1 MSWSWIF
8 PLKYGELLL
17 ALGLVLL
24 CANSASFSCSCV
36 TRPPE
41 PVYSTVNKLCDK
53 PASPRHYSPVECDK
67 SFLLSAPY
75 PHYHLG
81 LLPDSDMTRY
91 CMRFLASPPVAC
103 ASTRLGG
110 WNSPPL
116 TCFFV
121 LSTFLVERCSA
132 SMVRW
137 EKLRTWLLLF
147 FLLLCSQSTSRHDH
161 VELHVF
167 NKEII
172 TLCQHYF
179 LH

>member
-1 MSWSWIF
+1 MSSSWVF
-8 PLKYGELLL
+8 PFKYSELLPWDD
-17 ALGLVLL
+17 L

-110 WNSPPL
+110 WNSPPF
-116 TCFFV
+116 TRF
-121 LSTFLVERCSA
+121 
-132 SMVRW
+132 
-137 EKLRTWLLLF
+137 
-147 FLLLCSQSTSRHDH
+147 LCSTPSLWRDVRLPWYNGRNWEHG
-161 VELHVF
+161 F
-167 NKEII
+167 Y
-172 TLCQHYF
+172 YF
-179 LH
+179 SFCCAHKALSDMIM

>member
-1 MSWSWIF
+1 MSWSWVF
-8 PLKYGELLL
+8 PFKHSELLL
-17 ALGLVLL
+17 AVGLVLL

-41 PVYSTVNKLCDK
+41 PVYSTVNKLGDK

-91 CMRFLASPPVAC
+91 CMCFLSSPPVAC

-116 TCFFV
+116 TRFCAQHLPCGEMFGFHGTMGEVENMAFMIFLAAV
-121 LSTFLVERCSA
+121 LT
-132 SMVRW
+132 
-137 EKLRTWLLLF
+137 KLFQTWS
-147 FLLLCSQSTSRHDH
+147 CRAPC
-161 VELHVF
+161 V
-167 NKEII
+167 
-172 TLCQHYF
+172 
-179 LH
+179 